1 MKFITEETL
10 RTQYR
15 QSPFESYLVE
25 KDTRLTPGAY
35 QFLVDRRVVV
45 HYEDEKFQR
54 MQGKKQIQ
62 TTDVSSLQRPTDTVA
77 PVSVALEWAQ
87 AHLFMTR
94 SMTAAMCN
102 RTLSQSLV
110 TIGDRLTALQG
121 AIKTQSPIGLDLL
134 AGGAEGSG
142 ADAFAI
148 QQFPVNTPCAMA
160 QGQLNMLRVAC
171 LDVAQKLKGLSGE
184 DSVRQGYIQVITT
197 CVHEVETVI
206 RALAEVHDG
215 LQNN

>member
-15 QSPFESYLVE
+15 QSPFESYCVE

-54 MQGKKQIQ
+54 LQGKKQIQ
-62 TTDVSSLQRPTDTVA
+62 TTDVSSLQRPTDTTA
-77 PVSVALEWAQ
+77 PVHLALEWAQ
-87 AHLFMTR
+87 AHLFMAR
-94 SMTAAMCN
+94 STTASMCN
-102 RTLSQSLV
+102 RTLSDALDAV
-110 TIGDRLTALQG
+110 GNRLTALQG
-121 AIKTQSPIGLDLL
+121 AIKTGSPIGLDLL
-134 AGGAEGSG
+134 AGNAEETGTE
-142 ADAFAI
+142 AFAI
-148 QQFPVNTPCAMA
+148 QQFSVNTPVAMA
-160 QGQLNMLRVAC
+160 QGQLNILRVAC
-171 LDVAQKLKGLSGE
+171 LDVADKLKCTSVE
-184 DSVRQGYIQVITT
+184 DSLRKAYIQVITT
-197 CVHEVETVI
+197 CINEVETVI

>member
-15 QSPFESYLVE
+15 QSPFESYRVE

-62 TTDVSSLQRPTDTVA
+62 TTDVSSLQRPTDTTA
-77 PVSVALEWAQ
+77 SVLMALEWAQ

-94 SMTAAMCN
+94 SMTASMCN
-102 RTLSQSLV
+102 RTLSETLV
-110 TIGDRLTALQG
+110 TVGNRLTALQG
-121 AIKTQSPIGLDLL
+121 AIKTESPAGLDLL
-134 AGGAEGSG
+134 AGNAEGAS
-142 ADAFAI
+142 AEAFSI
-148 QQFPVNTPCAMA
+148 QQLPVNTPVAMA

-171 LDVAQKLKGLSGE
+171 LDVADKLANASVE
-184 DSVRQGYIQVITT
+184 DSLRKGYVQVITT
-197 CVHEVETVI
+197 CAHEVETVI

>member
-15 QSPFESYLVE
+15 QSPFESYRVE

-62 TTDVSSLQRPTDTVA
+62 TTDVSSLQRPTDTTA
-77 PVSVALEWAQ
+77 SVLMALEWAQ

-102 RTLSQSLV
+102 RTLSETLV
-110 TIGDRLTALQG
+110 TVGNRLTALQG
-121 AIKTQSPIGLDLL
+121 AIKTESPAGLDLL
-134 AGGAEGSG
+134 AGNAEGAS
-142 ADAFAI
+142 AEDFSI
-148 QQFPVNTPCAMA
+148 QQLPVNTPVAMA

-171 LDVAQKLKGLSGE
+171 LDVADKLANASVE
-184 DSVRQGYIQVITT
+184 DSLRKGYVQVINT
-197 CVHEVETVI
+197 CAHEVETVI